1 MQHPPDPGTPGALHY
16 QRDAATTTTTHVE
29 QGEIALGS
37 VSCDG
42 MQFWVNKRNLTSGN
56 PRDVYSGRAGL
67 SFGLNANG
75 EGEAI
80 GGGGNGASSIL
91 ISAADALT
99 PTWRLRS
106 RLKTFAAA
114 LVLCL
119 NLGVDPPDIVKTT
132 PCAKLECWVDPAPLP
147 PNKALEGIGRNL
159 QQQYETLSP
168 KVRYKQHLDPSVE
181 ETKKFCVNLRR
192 SAKDERVLMHY
203 NGHGVPKPTTSGEIW
218 VFNKSECGAFID
230 TSSADPS
237 CRLHAV
243 HSNQFI
249 RPTDMARKASS
260 QATSASTLLTVRSA
274 TAQSMYLRMGMLSS
288 RKYR

>member
-1 MQHPPDPGTPGALHY
+1 MQLDY
-16 QRDAATTTTTHVE
+16 QRDPAE
-29 QGEIALGS
+29 PSLGAFN
-37 VSCDG
+37 CDG
-42 MQFWVNKRNLTSGN
+42 IQFWVNKRNLTSGN
-56 PRDVYSGRAGL
+56 PRDPTSSSSAGDE
-67 SFGLNANG
+67 N
-75 EGEAI
+75 EGSSSP
-80 GGGGNGASSIL
+80 GNGASSII
-91 ISAADALT
+91 ISSLDATT

-132 PCAKLECWVDPAPLP
+132 PCARLECWVDPSPLP

-181 ETKKFCVNLRR
+181 ETKKFCVNLRK

-218 VFNKSECGAFID
+218 VFNKSESGGVALQK
-230 TSSADPS
+230 PS
-237 CRLHAV
+237 
-243 HSNQFI
+243 
-249 RPTDMARKASS
+249 
-260 QATSASTLLTVRSA
+260 
-274 TAQSMYLRMGMLSS
+274 
-288 RKYR
+288 

>member
-1 MQHPPDPGTPGALHY
+1 MDPPGLSY
-16 QRDAATTTTTHVE
+16 QRDEASTTTTHANEPTDE
-29 QGEIALGS
+29 QAREFG
-37 VSCDG
+37 CDG

-56 PRDVYSGRAGL
+56 PRDPLAGSSSSGG
-67 SFGLNANG
+67 G
-75 EGEAI
+75 EET
-80 GGGGNGASSIL
+80 GGNGASSII
-91 ISAADALT
+91 ISAADAVT

-132 PCAKLECWVDPAPLP
+132 PCAKLECWVDPQPLP

-218 VFNKSECGAFID
+218 VFNKSESRCA
-230 TSSADPS
+230 AD
-237 CRLHAV
+237 CAWL
-243 HSNQFI
+243 I
-249 RPTDMARKASS
+249 RVDYTQYIPISLYDLQTWLGR
-260 QATSASTLLTVRSA
+260 
-274 TAQSMYLRMGMLSS
+274 
-288 RKYR
+288 

>member
-1 MQHPPDPGTPGALHY
+1 MQLDY
-16 QRDAATTTTTHVE
+16 QRDPAEPT
-29 QGEIALGS
+29 LGAFG
-37 VSCDG
+37 CDG

-56 PRDVYSGRAGL
+56 PRDPSPSPSSL
-67 SFGLNANG
+67 PSPPSP
-75 EGEAI
+75 
-80 GGGGNGASSIL
+80 GNGASSII
-91 ISAADALT
+91 ISSPDAIT

-132 PCAKLECWVDPAPLP
+132 PCAKLECWVDPQPLP

-181 ETKKFCVNLRR
+181 ETKKFCVALRR
-192 SAKDERVLMHY
+192 GAKEERVLMHY

-218 VFNKSECGAFID
+218 VFNKSK
-230 TSSADPS
+230 SRVSA
-237 CRLHAV
+237 
-243 HSNQFI
+243 
-249 RPTDMARKASS
+249 
-260 QATSASTLLTVRSA
+260 
-274 TAQSMYLRMGMLSS
+274 
-288 RKYR
+288 

>member
-1 MQHPPDPGTPGALHY
+1 MQLDYQRDPAEATPGAF
-16 QRDAATTTTTHVE
+16 T
-29 QGEIALGS
+29 
-37 VSCDG
+37 CDG
-42 MQFWVNKRNLTSGN
+42 IQFWVNKRNLTSGN
-56 PRDVYSGRAGL
+56 PRDPSPAD
-67 SFGLNANG
+67 G
-75 EGEAI
+75 EDGATAP
-80 GGGGNGASSIL
+80 GNGASSIV
-91 ISAADALT
+91 ISSLDATT

-119 NLGVDPPDIVKTT
+119 NLGVDPPDVVKTT
-132 PCAKLECWVDPAPLP
+132 PCARLECWVDPAPLP

-218 VFNKSECGAFID
+218 VFNKSE
-230 TSSADPS
+230 
-237 CRLHAV
+237 
-243 HSNQFI
+243 
-249 RPTDMARKASS
+249 
-260 QATSASTLLTVRSA
+260 
-274 TAQSMYLRMGMLSS
+274 
-288 RKYR
+288 